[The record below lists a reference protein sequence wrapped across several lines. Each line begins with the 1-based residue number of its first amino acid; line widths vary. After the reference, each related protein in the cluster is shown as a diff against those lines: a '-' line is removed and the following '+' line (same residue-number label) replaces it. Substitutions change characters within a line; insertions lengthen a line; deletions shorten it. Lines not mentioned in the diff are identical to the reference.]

1 MAGRAKGHE
10 LIPSARRLIT
20 SLRDMGYDFPAA
32 VADVVDN
39 SIEARATKIDIDV
52 HFDGDDSWVR
62 IADNGTGMKPAQ
74 MREALRYG
82 AERDYDE
89 EEALGKFGLGL
100 KTASMSQCQRLTV
113 ASRSSDG
120 RADVRAYCWDLEHVV
135 RENAWEIL
143 EVGRGE
149 RPEGLDAPLREN
161 TGTVVLWQRLDRILG
176 YKHPYGEAAKKRLST
191 MCREL
196 EQHLAM
202 VFHRYLA
209 GEAGRRRIRIH
220 INGNAVQPWDPFVR
234 HESKTKQ
241 LESLVLRYDHDGIR
255 GDILIEPYVLPH
267 QEDFGSTQEH
277 AAAAGPLKWNR
288 QQGFYIYRANRMIQ
302 SGGWSNLRTLDEHTK
317 LARVAVS
324 FDPRLDEAFRINV
337 AKMRVQLPA
346 LLREHF
352 ERAVGPVIKI
362 AQGAYRRSAI
372 DGGRNPAAT
381 SKATHA
387 ASSVSGTSGRPRGDQ
402 VACTDTRRADGR
414 LWSLAELRKAAER
427 VATGEERPVIRAVFD
442 RLETEERT

>member
-1 MAGRAKGHE
+1 
-10 LIPSARRLIT
+10 
-20 SLRDMGYDFPAA
+20 MGYDFPAA

-39 SIEARATKIDIDV
+39 SVEARATRIDIDV
-52 HFDGDDSWVR
+52 HFDGDESWVR
-62 IADNGTGMKPAQ
+62 IADNGTGMKPVQ

-113 ASRSSDG
+113 ASRSSG
-120 RADVRAYCWDLEHVV
+120 ERADVRAYCWDLEHVV
-135 RENAWEIL
+135 RENVWEIL
-143 EVGRGE
+143 EVGRDE
-149 RPEGLDAPLREN
+149 RPEDLDAPLMSH

-202 VFHRYLA
+202 VFHRYLV

-234 HESKTKQ
+234 DEPKTKQ
-241 LESLVLRYDHDGIR
+241 LEKLVLRYDHDGIR

-267 QEDFGSTQEH
+267 QDDFGSAQAH

-337 AKMRVQLPA
+337 AKMRVQLPT

-352 ERAVGPVIKI
+352 EKAVGPVIKI
-362 AQGAYRRSAI
+362 AQGAYRRSAAG
-372 DGGRNPAAT
+372 GGRSSAAT
-381 SKATHA
+381 SKAAHA
-387 ASSVSGTSGRPRGDQ
+387 APSVGDTSGSPRQGGRG
-402 VACTDTRRADGR
+402 AGAEPGRADGR
-414 LWSLAELRKAAER
+414 LWSLAEVRRAAER
-427 VATGEERPVIRAVFD
+427 VATGKERPVIRSVFK
-442 RLETEERT
+442 RLETEEGA